1 MSVDPQPEEW
11 SVGVLHHSNTPIG
24 AKALSSGR
32 TSLNL
37 KKKKVLVVGLAMT
50 GLAVAR
56 FLKDRGAQVTAT
68 DLKKKDELGSYAQE
82 ALAMGISLQLGA
94 HKIEAFTG
102 SDFIVVSPGV
112 PHTITPLE
120 AARRAGIPVIG
131 EMELASRYIKEP
143 IVAITGTNGKTTT
156 TSLIGKMLKA
166 SGCSVFVGGNIGAP
180 LIDYLNSGT
189 HADVIVAE
197 ISSFQ
202 LDTIESFRPKVGVLL
217 NITEDHLDRY
227 DDFPHYVQSKGRL
240 FQNQEDTDVAVLNM
254 MDPAVCELESGISG
268 QRLYFNIDTYHFV
281 PETRHGVVI
290 RDKGMICSLPG
301 KPPVMLSLAKFGLKG
316 EHNQEN
322 AAAASL
328 AALVAG
334 AGREGIQMT
343 LDTYEGP
350 RHRLEYVRSVNDI
363 EYYNDSKATNV
374 DAAKRSLESFD
385 SPVILI
391 MGGRDKGGSYTFL
404 KELIKKRVKR
414 LIAIGE
420 AREKILSALGGLTHS
435 EGTRTLGEAVH
446 LAHQAAAPGDVVL
459 LSPGCSSFDM
469 FTDYAE
475 RGEAFVMA
483 VEEL

>member
-1 MSVDPQPEEW
+1 M
-11 SVGVLHHSNTPIG
+11 
-24 AKALSSGR
+24 
-32 TSLNL
+32 NL
-37 KKKKVLVVGLAMT
+37 KNKKVIVVGLAMT

-68 DLKKKDELGSYAQE
+68 DLKEKDELDSYAQE

-102 SDFIVVSPGV
+102 SDLIVVSPGV

-120 AARRAGIPVIG
+120 TARRAGIPVIG

-156 TSLIGKMLKA
+156 TSLIGEMLKA

-180 LIDYLNSGT
+180 LIGYLNSGT
-189 HADVIVAE
+189 RADVIVAE

-254 MDPAVCELESGISG
+254 MDPAVCELESGIPG
-268 QRLYFNIDTYHFV
+268 QKLYFNIDSAKTYHFV
-281 PETRHGVVI
+281 SETRHGVLI
-290 RDKGMICSLPG
+290 RDKRMICTLPG
-301 KPPVMLSLAKFGLKG
+301 KPPVILSLAKFRLKG
-316 EHNQEN
+316 KHNQEN

-385 SPVILI
+385 SPMILI

-435 EGTRTLGEAVH
+435 EGTRTLGDAVH

-475 RGEAFVMA
+475 RGEAFCKA
-483 VEEL
+483 VRGLMIDD

>member
-1 MSVDPQPEEW
+1 M
-11 SVGVLHHSNTPIG
+11 
-24 AKALSSGR
+24 
-32 TSLNL
+32 NL
-37 KKKKVLVVGLAMT
+37 KNKKVIVVGLAMT

-268 QRLYFNIDTYHFV
+268 QKLYFNIDSAKTYHFV
-281 PETRHGVVI
+281 SETRHGVVI
-290 RDKGMICSLPG
+290 RDKGMICTLPG
-301 KPPVMLSLAKFGLKG
+301 KPPVILSLAKFRLKG

-446 LAHQAAAPGDVVL
+446 LANQAAAPGDVVL

>member
-1 MSVDPQPEEW
+1 MGWADIRIQ
-11 SVGVLHHSNTPIG
+11 GNL
-24 AKALSSGR
+24 R
-32 TSLNL
+32 LNL
-37 KKKKVLVVGLAMT
+37 KNRKVLVVGLART

-56 FLKDRGAQVTAT
+56 FLKNRGAQVTAT

-82 ALAMGISLQLGA
+82 AFTMGISLNLGT
-94 HKIEAFTG
+94 HEIESFTG
-102 SDFIVVSPGV
+102 SDLIVLSPGV
-112 PHTITPLE
+112 PHSITPLE

-131 EMELASRYIKEP
+131 EVELASRYINEL

-156 TSLIGKMLKA
+156 TSLIGEMLKA

-202 LDTIESFRPKVGVLL
+202 LDTIETFRPKVGVLL

-227 DDFPHYVQSKGRL
+227 NDFRHYVRSKARL
-240 FQNQEDTDVAVLNM
+240 FKNKESTDVAVLNR
-254 MDPAVCELESGISG
+254 MDPAVCELESGIRG
-268 QRLYFNIDTYHFV
+268 QKLYFNINSDTSTQTL
-281 PETRHGVVI
+281 PLQGGGQGGGERLDGVELQ
-290 RDKGMICSLPG
+290 DNEMICSLPG
-301 KPPVMLSLAKFGLKG
+301 KPPIILSLAKFRLKG
-316 EHNQEN
+316 EHNLEN

-334 AGREGIQMT
+334 AGRAGIQMA
-343 LDTYEGP
+343 LDTYEGLH
-350 RHRLEYVRSVNDI
+350 HRLEYVGNVNGVQ
-363 EYYNDSKATNV
+363 YYNDSKATNV
-374 DAAKRSLESFD
+374 DAVKRSLEGFD

-404 KELIKKRVKR
+404 KGPIKKRVKR

-420 AREKILSALGGLTHS
+420 ARETILNALGGATHG
-435 EGTRTLGEAVH
+435 EGTRTLADAVR

-475 RGEAFVMA
+475 RGEAFCKA
-483 VEEL
+483 VRELKIDD

>member
-1 MSVDPQPEEW
+1 
-11 SVGVLHHSNTPIG
+11 
-24 AKALSSGR
+24 
-32 TSLNL
+32 
-37 KKKKVLVVGLAMT
+37 
-50 GLAVAR
+50 
-56 FLKDRGAQVTAT
+56 LKDRGVQVTAT
-68 DLKKKDELGSYAQE
+68 DLKEKDELGSYAQE
-82 ALAMGISLQLGA
+82 ALAMGISLKLGA

-156 TSLIGKMLKA
+156 TSLIGEMLKA

-180 LIDYLNSGT
+180 LIGYLNSGT
-189 HADVIVAE
+189 RADVIVAE

-202 LDTIESFRPKVGVLL
+202 LDTTESFRPKVGVLL

-240 FQNQEDTDVAVLNM
+240 FQNQEDTDAAVLNM
-254 MDPAVCELESGISG
+254 MDPAVCELESGIPG
-268 QRLYFNIDTYHFV
+268 PKFYFNIKPDT
-281 PETRHGVVI
+281 PTQTLPPWPRPGGGERLHGVVI
-290 RDKGMICSLPG
+290 RDKRMICTLPG
-301 KPPVMLSLAKFGLKG
+301 KPPVILSLAKFRLKG
-316 EHNQEN
+316 KHNQEN

-328 AALVAG
+328 AALAAG

-435 EGTRTLGEAVH
+435 EGTRTLGDAVH

-475 RGEAFVMA
+475 RGEAFCKA
-483 VEEL
+483 VRGLKIE